1 MSRKAKRAIVG
12 ALGGLGLVMILLGA
26 LAHIYPTT
34 TGVII
39 AIALWITSGVLS
51 KYWNLDKGKAKKA
64 SDASTK

>member
-1 MSRKAKRAIVG
+1 MSRNAKKAIVG

-64 SDASTK
+64 SGDTEE

>member
-1 MSRKAKRAIVG
+1 MSRNAKKAVVSILG
-12 ALGGLGLVMILLGA
+12 ALGLIMILLGA

-39 AIALWITSGVLS
+39 AIALWVTSGILS

-64 SDASTK
+64 SGNTEE

>member
-1 MSRKAKRAIVG
+1 MSRKAKRAVVSILG
-12 ALGGLGLVMILLGA
+12 ALGLIMILLGA

-51 KYWNLDKGKAKKA
+51 KYWNLDKGKAKKF
-64 SDASTK
+64 SDTSKE

>member
-1 MSRKAKRAIVG
+1 MSRNAKKAIVS

-51 KYWNLDKGKAKKA
+51 KYWKLDRGKAKKA
-64 SDASTK
+64 SASTDE

>member
-1 MSRKAKRAIVG
+1 MSRNAKKAIVG

-39 AIALWITSGVLS
+39 AIALWITSGILS
-51 KYWNLDKGKAKKA
+51 KYWNLDKVKAKKA
-64 SDASTK
+64 SDASTE

>member
-1 MSRKAKRAIVG
+1 MSKNSKRAIVS

-39 AIALWITSGVLS
+39 AIALWVTSGILS

-64 SDASTK
+64 SDTSKE